1 MKRQI
6 LITVQ
11 NISNDTEHFKRLI
24 TIDSSIKVPYNQI
37 VDSLL
42 WLFQPMNVKVVI
54 EQADV

>member
-24 TIDSSIKVPYNQI
+24 TIDSSIKVPYN
-37 VDSLL
+37 
-42 WLFQPMNVKVVI
+42 
-54 EQADV
+54 